1 MRRSLLL
8 LALAVVLACV
18 LAAPA
23 WAGAATFV
31 VTPSGADDTAAL
43 QQAFD
48 AAVAAGPGS
57 VVKLTAGEFYTNEIL
72 VDGFDGCFTGAGM
85 DRTVIDTLRGLD
97 ATLPGVELVMDP
109 DDESVPLAGFT
120 SLIAFVRSDVRV
132 AGHELRHHRPRAVRG
147 VEAYWG
153 GRPGTTSPTSSS

>member
-1 MRRSLLL
+1 M
-8 LALAVVLACV
+8 VLACV

-97 ATLPGVELVMDP
+97 PTLPGVKLVMDP
-109 DDESVPLAGFT
+109 DDGSVPLAGWT
-120 SLIAFVRSDVRV
+120 SLIAFVRSDLRV
-132 AGHELRHHRPRAVRG
+132 
-147 VEAYWG
+147 
-153 GRPGTTSPTSSS
+153 PT